1 MGQGGGPEERAVLGE
16 EAHVGFCSLTIPRG
30 RPSWPAWMGV
40 QGRWP
45 LCLAWP
51 WWGPVGPDPRPIS
64 YLQALQRK
72 TNDSLVSW
80 ASSCVHPQPCPLP
93 LPVEGT
99 LLFPRMP
106 VL

>member
-40 QGRWP
+40 QGHWP

-64 YLQALQRK
+64 YLQALQRREWHNILK
-72 TNDSLVSW
+72 VMKGKNL
-80 ASSCVHPQPCPLP
+80 QPR
-93 LPVEGT
+93 T
-99 LLFPRMP
+99 LYPSKALIQI
-106 VL
+106 